1 MPEKNPLE
9 AFDTIRKVQLEI
21 VNRLLERKQVSLK
34 EASTLLCTI
43 GPVEVTNG
51 GKFIMGDHHEHI
63 EKTKYI

>member
-1 MPEKNPLE
+1 MSDQKPKSL
-9 AFDTIRKVQLEI
+9 DSIRKLQVEI

-51 GKFIMGDHHEHI
+51 GQFIMGDHHEHI

>member
-1 MPEKNPLE
+1 MADQNPLE
-9 AFDTIRKVQLEI
+9 TFDTIRTSQLEI

-34 EASTLLCTI
+34 EASVLLCTI